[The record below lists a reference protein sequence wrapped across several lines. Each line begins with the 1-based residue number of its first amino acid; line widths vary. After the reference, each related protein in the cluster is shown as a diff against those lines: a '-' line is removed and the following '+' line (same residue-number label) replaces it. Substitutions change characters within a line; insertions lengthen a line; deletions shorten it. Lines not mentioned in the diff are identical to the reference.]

1 MRDDGERLPNGD
13 RREGSGRAVH
23 GDGGGLRSGSDRNRL
38 DDFLSQRESLPDL
51 EKALHPEQP
60 HVQNGYWETIA
71 PPIAGSK
78 QARVRDGI
86 SLSVTLEDLVPK
98 SLVVI
103 GKILDTDLDA
113 NDPNFARLLSAQKDA
128 AVSVL
133 NTAVKADEN
142 RFKNRSNKV
151 IEELLERMRMVDA
164 KTIEQPIYAKQ
175 LADQSMTAELDFA

>member
-1 MRDDGERLPNGD
+1 M
-13 RREGSGRAVH
+13 
-23 GDGGGLRSGSDRNRL
+23 
-38 DDFLSQRESLPDL
+38 
-51 EKALHPEQP
+51 
-60 HVQNGYWETIA
+60 
-71 PPIAGSK
+71 
-78 QARVRDGI
+78 
-86 SLSVTLEDLVPK
+86 
-98 SLVVI
+98 VI

-113 NDPNFARLLSAQKDA
+113 DDPNFARLLSAQKDA